1 MKILKKILLLI
12 LVVFIIAQFFNPE
25 KNEGTSSSI
34 IAFLEETNPPEE
46 VKLILKESCYDCHS
60 NVTKYPWYN
69 AITPI
74 NYWMADHIKNGSKH
88 LNFSKWNDYSVKKK
102 DHKLDE
108 VIEMVEKNEMPLP
121 SYTWMHGDA
130 KLNDTQKKKIL
141 TWAKQMRQ
149 SYKIESKP

>member
-1 MKILKKILLLI
+1 
-12 LVVFIIAQFFNPE
+12 
-25 KNEGTSSSI
+25 
-34 IAFLEETNPPEE
+34 
-46 VKLILKESCYDCHS
+46 
-60 NVTKYPWYN
+60 
-69 AITPI
+69 
-74 NYWMADHIKNGSKH
+74 MADHMKNGSKH

-130 KLNDTQKKKIL
+130 KLNNTQKKKIL
-141 TWAKQMRQ
+141 TCAKQMRQ